1 MFSGV
6 VSSKILYV
14 GLYGRG
20 KSCSLNSP
28 FHLPVIC
35 VNCSEES
42 EESVGMLSPM
52 EVTALRLLLAVLS
65 GTDILSWFNVGI
77 RSIQAKNA
85 LRHKIEFTRQPV
97 NSAQWPS
104 AGEGGTFGRKSRV
117 KSVSLSVRP
126 VRSYTS
132 SGQVLNPVQL

>member
-1 MFSGV
+1 MFSCLV
-6 VSSKILYV
+6 TREILYV
-14 GLYGRG
+14 ELCGRG

-42 EESVGMLSPM
+42 EKSVGMLSPLR
-52 EVTALRLLLAVLS
+52 VTALRLLLAVLS
-65 GTDILSWFNVGI
+65 GTVILSWFSVGI
-77 RSIQAKNA
+77 LNIQAKNA
-85 LRHKIEFTRQPV
+85 LRNKIKLTRQPV

-126 VRSYTS
+126 VCSYTS